1 MGKVRGEDNPHTMKE
16 SKKIG
21 DAGEQLIRE
30 YYSKMDGT
38 IDAHIVKN
46 KRVQKDHGIDILVFK
61 NIGQVTAVEVKTD
74 TYKTGNMYIET
85 TSCVETKSLG
95 CLVKTRSDIL
105 FYYFVGFDRGYEI
118 TDMDKFQ
125 SWVDIEVEKAKRG
138 DPNAMFKKC
147 KSGVPNQR
155 YDGTIYHSDGYT
167 VKLWYVE
174 KCLKAMGILN
184 IHNEVSKGLKYQL
197 PREIIEKANE

>member
-21 DAGEQLIRE
+21 DAGELLIRE
-30 YYSKMDGT
+30 YYSKMNDVMN
-38 IDAHIVKN
+38 AHIVHN
-46 KRVQKDHGIDILVFK
+46 KRIQKDHGIDIFVFK
-61 NIGQVTAVEVKTD
+61 KNGQVTSVEVKTD
-74 TYKTGNMYIET
+74 TYKSGNMYVET
-85 TSCVETKSLG
+85 TSCVETQSLG

-125 SWVDIEVEKAKRG
+125 DWVDIEIERAKNG
-138 DPNAMFKKC
+138 DPTAMFKKC

-155 YDGTIYHSDGYT
+155 YDGTLYHSDGYT
-167 VKLWYVE
+167 VKLWYIE
-174 KCLKAMGILN
+174 KCLNEMGILN
-184 IHNEVSKGLKYQL
+184 IHYNVSKGLEYQL
-197 PREIIEKANE
+197 PKEVIDKANE